1 MAQPGASAGAPG
13 WVLRMGQLPPVI
25 ELEWGQRLVVVG
37 CCVWVAEKGAVSPSL
52 CLELEKALLIIA
64 FL

>member
-1 MAQPGASAGAPG
+1 
-13 WVLRMGQLPPVI
+13 MG
-25 ELEWGQRLVVVG
+25 VG
-37 CCVWVAEKGAVSPSL
+37 DCVWVAEKGVVGQSL